1 MSIRTTRNDTNE
13 RERYHPYP
21 VKRATYGLTPVNRN
35 TDGYVPKGT
44 KPDYMLMNFGNMN
57 TKMAREEI
65 IPDKISFKKTVPNDR
80 FLRIYLFTPYINGV
94 NKFTV
99 MPINHKEFERD
110 YKNNKFELYRYK
122 NKQHSNYY
130 IYIFEKPDSDSQ
142 AGELMK
148 LKQTIRKELNI
159 NFMDGR
165 VLRAPPDPLSR
176 FGETLNSRDD
186 LFKLGGAAKS
196 KKYVLYN
203 NKRRLVKINAEN
215 KKYIVC
221 DRTDILLST
230 IKGKFRYML
239 D

>member
-44 KPDYMLMNFGNMN
+44 TPDYMLMNFGNMN
-57 TKMAREEI
+57 TKMAREKI
-65 IPDKISFKKTVPNDR
+65 IPYKISFKKTVPNDG
-80 FLRIYLFTPYINGV
+80 FLNIYLFQPYRNGV

-99 MPINHKEFERD
+99 TKITPDVFERN
-110 YKNNKFELYRYK
+110 YKKITYELYKYT
-122 NKQHSNYY
+122 NKLGSNY
-130 IYIFEKPDSDSQ
+130 IYIFEKPTSDSKV
-142 AGELMK
+142 GELMK
-148 LKQTIRKELNI
+148 LKETIRKELKI

-165 VLRAPPDPLSR
+165 ELPDSPNPLSR
-176 FGETLNSRDD
+176 FGETLNSRDE
-186 LFKLGGAAKS
+186 LFKSGGAAKS

>member
-1 MSIRTTRNDTNE
+1 MKQSSRSDTKE
-13 RERYHPYP
+13 EERYRPYHNL
-21 VKRATYGLTPVNRN
+21 KRATYGLTPVKRN

-44 KPDYMLMNFGNMN
+44 TPDYMLMNFGNMN
-57 TKMAREEI
+57 TKMEREKI
-65 IPDKISFKKTVPNDR
+65 IPYKISFRKTVPNDL
-80 FLRIYLFTPYINGV
+80 FLNIYLFTPYRNGV

-99 MPINHKEFERD
+99 MPITHDEFKD
-110 YKNNKFELYRYK
+110 NYKNNQFELYIYK
-122 NKQHSNYY
+122 NKQNSNY
-130 IYIFEKPDSDSQ
+130 IYIFEKPTSNSQ
-142 AGELMK
+142 ADELIK
-148 LKQTIRKELNI
+148 LKQTIKKELNI

-165 VLRAPPDPLSR
+165 ESPDSPNPLSR
-176 FGETLNSRDD
+176 FGETLNSRDE

-221 DRTDILLST
+221 DRIDILLST
-230 IKGKFRYML
+230 IKGKFRYIL